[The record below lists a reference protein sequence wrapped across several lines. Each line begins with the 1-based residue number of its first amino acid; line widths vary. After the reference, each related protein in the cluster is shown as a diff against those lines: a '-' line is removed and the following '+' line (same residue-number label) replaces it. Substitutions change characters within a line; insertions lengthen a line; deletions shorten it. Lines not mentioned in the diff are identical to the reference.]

1 MQGLKKK
8 RRQEKPF
15 ANAKRLLPKALYE
28 EIKKYYKGGNLY
40 VEVPKYNVTD
50 ENRNQVTV
58 QMAEQG
64 FSIQVI
70 SMVIRR
76 TKNQVYRILKKEWG
90 TSYFIKN
97 YERRERLISGFEEF
111 YLDRQK

>member
-15 ANAKRLLPKALYE
+15 ANAKRLLPKAVYE
-28 EIKKYYKGGNLY
+28 EVKKYFKRGNLY
-40 VEVPKYNVTD
+40 VEVPKFDVTD
-50 ENRNQVTV
+50 ENRNQVVV

-64 FSIQVI
+64 YSNQVI

-76 TKNQVYRILKKEWG
+76 TTNQVYRILKKEWG
-90 TSYFIKN
+90 TSFFIKN
-97 YERRERLISGFEEF
+97 YERRERLLSGYKEF
-111 YLDRQK
+111 YLDQK

>member
-1 MQGLKKK
+1 MQGVKKK

-15 ANAKRLLPKALYE
+15 ANAKRLLPKAVYE
-28 EIKKYYKGGNLY
+28 EVKKYFKRGNLY
-40 VEVPKYNVTD
+40 VEVPKFDVTD
-50 ENRNQVTV
+50 ENRNQVVV

-64 FSIQVI
+64 YSNQVI

-76 TKNQVYRILKKEWG
+76 TPNQVYRILKKEWG

-97 YERRERLISGFEEF
+97 YERRERLLSGYQEF
-111 YLDRQK
+111 YLDQK